1 MRDERINVMKKRLQL
16 TWKHFK
22 RDWQLWLIIIIPVIY
37 FAVFNYGPMY
47 GIQIAFR
54 DYRPRGGIT
63 GSEWVGLKWFAKF
76 LANPQF
82 GKIFK
87 NTISLSL
94 YSMIASFPLP
104 ILFAL
109 ILNALESKKYKTV
122 AQTVTYLPHFISMV
136 VMISILKMV
145 FSPVSGIYGNVY
157 RLLGG
162 EGYPSDFRGLASTF
176 RHLYVWS
183 GVWQEL
189 GWNTIIYTSALSAV
203 SQEHHEAA
211 MIDGASRLKRIW
223 HIDLPAIMPT
233 VCTLLILRFGSII
246 GVGFEK
252 AYMLQSDLNLEVS
265 EVISTYVYKYGL
277 NSFRSFSYGT
287 AVSLFNTAINMILMF
302 IVNRI
307 SRKISE
313 GEVSLF

>member
-1 MRDERINVMKKRLQL
+1 MQKRLQL

-22 RDWQLWLIIIIPVIY
+22 RDWQLWAIIILPVIY
-37 FAVFNYGPMY
+37 YAIFEYGPMY

-54 DYRPRGGIT
+54 DYRPRAGIT
-63 GSEWVGLKWFAKF
+63 GSEWVGMKWFVKF
-76 LANPQF
+76 LTSPKF
-82 GKIFK
+82 GLILK
-87 NTISLSL
+87 NTVVLSL
-94 YSMIASFPLP
+94 YSMVVSFPIP
-104 ILFAL
+104 IVFAL
-109 ILNALESKKYKTV
+109 ILNALENKKYKSF

-136 VMISILKMV
+136 VMISILQMI

-162 EGYPSDFRGLASTF
+162 EGYPADFRGLASSF

-183 GVWQEL
+183 GIWQEL
-189 GWNTIIYTSALSAV
+189 GWSTIIYTSALSAV

-223 HIDLPAIMPT
+223 HIDLPTIMPT
-233 VCTLLILRFGSII
+233 IATLLILRFGSLI

-252 AYMLQSDLNLEVS
+252 TFLLQSPLNVDVS
-265 EVISTYVYKYGL
+265 EVISTYVVKVGL

-287 AVSLFNTAINMILMF
+287 AVSLFNTAINLILMF
-302 IVNRI
+302 IVN
-307 SRKISE
+307 KISKKITE
-313 GEVSLF
+313 DEVSLF

>member
-1 MRDERINVMKKRLQL
+1 MQKRLEL

-22 RDWQLWLIIIIPVIY
+22 RDWQLWAIIIIPVIY
-37 FAVFNYGPMY
+37 YAIFEYGPMY

-54 DYRPRGGIT
+54 DYRPRAGIT
-63 GSEWVGLKWFAKF
+63 GSEWVGMKWFVKF
-76 LANPQF
+76 LTNPQF
-82 GKIFK
+82 GLIFK
-87 NTISLSL
+87 NTVVLSL

-104 ILFAL
+104 IVFAL
-109 ILNALESKKYKTV
+109 MLNAMESKRYKSV

-136 VMISILKMV
+136 VMVSILQMI

-157 RLLGG
+157 RLFGG
-162 EGYPSDFRGLASTF
+162 EGYPADFRGLATSF

-183 GVWQEL
+183 GVWQQL

-203 SQEHHEAA
+203 SQELHEAA
-211 MIDGASRLKRIW
+211 MIDGASRLKRIR

-252 AYMLQSDLNLEVS
+252 AYMLQSPLNLEVS
-265 EVISTYVYKYGL
+265 EVISTYVFKYGMD
-277 NSFRSFSYGT
+277 SFRSFSYGT
-287 AVSLFNTAINMILMF
+287 AVSLFNTAINLTLMF
-302 IVNRI
+302 IVNKI
-307 SRKISE
+307 SKKISE
-313 GEVSLF
+313 DEISLF